1 MSDISLFLD
10 ESGSDNL
17 RDTYYILALI
27 VHDQSDALD
36 GDIAK
41 YQASLLQKG
50 LSDIPFH
57 ATPLLNGYDDYEGMD
72 IADRKRLLSTFRVFF
87 RHLPIRYGWI
97 VLKTREYDTL
107 DYVASAM
114 RRRIV
119 DFLFDNLAYFQSFDG
134 VKIYYD
140 DGQQSIAGALHKA
153 IDYALTKSAV
163 TYRLAS
169 PADYRLSQAADYICT
184 MELTALKY
192 QDKAATATD
201 EKFFGSWSQF
211 KKGILKEVRSKRM

>member
-1 MSDISLFLD
+1 M
-10 ESGSDNL
+10 
-17 RDTYYILALI
+17 
-27 VHDQSDALD
+27 HDQSDALD

-41 YQASLLQKG
+41 YQASLLQKI
-50 LSDIPFH
+50 LPDIPFH
-57 ATPLLNGYDDYEGMD
+57 ATPLLNGHDDYEGMD

-97 VLKTREYDTL
+97 VLRTKESDTL
-107 DYVASAM
+107 DDVATAM

-153 IDYALTKSAV
+153 IDYALTKGVVYDRIADADV
-163 TYRLAS
+163 RVAAS
-169 PADYRLSQAADYICT
+169 LFAPARPL
-184 MELTALKY
+184 
-192 QDKAATATD
+192 
-201 EKFFGSWSQF
+201 
-211 KKGILKEVRSKRM
+211 R